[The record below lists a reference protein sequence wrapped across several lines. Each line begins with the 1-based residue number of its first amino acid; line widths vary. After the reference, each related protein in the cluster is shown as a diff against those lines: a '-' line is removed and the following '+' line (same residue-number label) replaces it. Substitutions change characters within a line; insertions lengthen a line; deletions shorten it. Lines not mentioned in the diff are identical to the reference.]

1 MIYVTGDIHGS
12 NRRFYTRLFPEQKK
26 MTKDDYMII
35 CGDFGLVWDWVGE
48 SAGEQFALDE
58 LNERNFTTLFVDG
71 NHENFNR
78 LNAYP
83 VTKWHGGKVHMI
95 RPSVMH
101 LMRGQVF
108 DICGKKCFTFGGA
121 RSHDI
126 NGLATEDGLK
136 KDYTAGILQPD
147 DPKLKEKRKLAET
160 YMVPC
165 RVENRTW
172 WRAEQP
178 NEEEMKEGRKN
189 LAACGNKVDFVFTH
203 EAPASLLEKIYG
215 PSKPYPLMYYLQE
228 IADTVQFDHWYFGHY
243 HDNADFGKHMTLLYQ
258 NILQITN

>member
-12 NRRFYTRLFPEQKK
+12 NRRFYTRFFPEQKE
-26 MTKDDYMII
+26 MTKDDYIII
-35 CGDFGLVWDWVGE
+35 CGDFGLVWDWEGE

-58 LNERNFTTLFVDG
+58 LNNRNFTTLFIDG

-78 LNAYP
+78 LNSYP
-83 VTKWHGGKVHMI
+83 VTEWHGGKVHMI
-95 RPSVMH
+95 RPTVIH

-126 NGLATEDGLK
+126 KGLAKESELK

-178 NEEEMKEGRKN
+178 NEEEMEEGRKN
-189 LAACGNKVDFVFTH
+189 LAASGNKVDFIFTH
-203 EAPASLLEKIYG
+203 EAPASLQERLAGKD
-215 PSKPYPLMYYLQE
+215 SPYAFTKYLQE
-228 IADTVQFDHWYFGHY
+228 IKDTVDYKHWYFGNY
-243 HDNADFGKHMTLLYQ
+243 HEDFGLTEKDTLLYY
-258 NILQITN
+258 NILQIIE